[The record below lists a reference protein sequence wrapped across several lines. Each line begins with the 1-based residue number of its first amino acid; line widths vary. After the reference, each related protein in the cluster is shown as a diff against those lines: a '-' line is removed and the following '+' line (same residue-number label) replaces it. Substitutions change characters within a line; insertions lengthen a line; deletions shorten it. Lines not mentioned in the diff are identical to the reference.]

1 MAKKDGNDV
10 AVKIRKNGK
19 MMTVSDFLNDMKPQ
33 IKNALPTHLK
43 PERFFRIALTLWNN
57 PANDKLRACEPMSF
71 IAALMTGL
79 QLGLEPNTPLGQAY
93 LIPYGGYVQFQLG
106 YRGMLALAYRTNEY
120 EAIYAES
127 VYPDDD
133 FSYELGLNKKLIH
146 RPSDDPEGEPKGYYA
161 VYRLKNGG
169 YDFTYWSRMRVE
181 RHMKKYSKSYKSNDS
196 AWVTAFDAMAK
207 KTVLK
212 QLLKTAPLS
221 VELVEQFSH
230 DYAIRNRLSDD
241 MADVPAL
248 GDVVKDVE
256 ATGLNI
262 EAEAE
267 ESGEPEDGGN
277 HEKAKEKIGKVFG
290 KDKAKKNDGKKEEN
304 DEPEIPEE
312 DFDDF
317 EQEYDDGKLL

>member
-1 MAKKDGNDV
+1 MNVIEGNIDTREVFLDGKLINPKKSRRVYNHSPDGFMWGYGGSGPAQLALAVLLEVSDVKTALAFYQDFKWEVISKIPMETFRQEIDIKQWIKIMAKKDGNDV

-133 FSYELGLNKKLIH
+133 FSYDRYTDENRRFHTLVAQASGN
-146 RPSDDPEGEPKGYYA
+146 
-161 VYRLKNGG
+161 
-169 YDFTYWSRMRVE
+169 F
-181 RHMKKYSKSYKSNDS
+181 
-196 AWVTAFDAMAK
+196 
-207 KTVLK
+207 
-212 QLLKTAPLS
+212 
-221 VELVEQFSH
+221 ELVEMIGHLH
-230 DYAIRNRLSDD
+230 DRLARFMVYRHAGESQEVTHGRIIKALAARDLHAARQSLLEDIDTSRDAILDFILSDE
-241 MADVPAL
+241 AD
-248 GDVVKDVE
+248 
-256 ATGLNI
+256 
-262 EAEAE
+262 
-267 ESGEPEDGGN
+267 SW
-277 HEKAKEKIGKVFG
+277 
-290 KDKAKKNDGKKEEN
+290 
-304 DEPEIPEE
+304 EI
-312 DFDDF
+312 
-317 EQEYDDGKLL
+317 